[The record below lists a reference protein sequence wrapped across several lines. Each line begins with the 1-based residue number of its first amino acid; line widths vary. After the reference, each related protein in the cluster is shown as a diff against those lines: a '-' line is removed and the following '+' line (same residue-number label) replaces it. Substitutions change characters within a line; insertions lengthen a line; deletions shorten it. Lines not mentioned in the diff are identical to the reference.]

1 MARFQRLSPPGTAA
15 LSLWEL
21 RGEEAALRGLFGAR
35 WPGVADALV
44 LVEPGGAA
52 SFDQALLW
60 RRAGEAGEA
69 RAELHLHGGH
79 GTAAALRAW
88 LTGAGWT
95 EEGVEAEGIAA
106 LVQGA
111 RTPLALRLALQEE
124 ATAAELEGLLARAA
138 EEPGAHRQALEA
150 ALAASRWAELAAHPP
165 AVVLAG
171 PVNAGKST
179 LFNRWLRESRSTVTA
194 HAGTTRDPV
203 GAVLTVGP
211 PEASLAVDL
220 IDTAGFRRADE
231 DLERASMDL
240 ADRLLAQAWTVVWVL
255 DAATPPPPELLQRRA
270 AWEGP
275 SVTVLN
281 RIDLEAAPAWASEL
295 GPGLL
300 THHREAGEDS
310 LRQLEQALLAPLG
323 PPPPVG
329 QPMTREPRLLARL
342 RRHGETAS

>member
-1 MARFQRLSPPGTAA
+1 MARFRRLSPPGAAA

-21 RGEEAALRGLFGAR
+21 RGEESALRGLFGDR
-35 WPGVADALV
+35 WLGAIDALT
-44 LVEPGGAA
+44 LVAPGGAA

-60 RRAGEAGEA
+60 RRGDEAGEA

-88 LTGAGWT
+88 LSGRGWT
-95 EEGVEAEGIAA
+95 EETDAAEGIAA

-124 ATAAELEGLLARAA
+124 ATAADLEVLLARAA
-138 EEPGAHRQALEA
+138 AEPGSHRRELEA

-179 LFNRWLRESRSTVTA
+179 LFNRWLRESRSTVTG

-203 GAVLTVGP
+203 GAALTVGP
-211 PEASLAVDL
+211 PEASLTVDL

-231 DLERASMDL
+231 DLERAAMGL
-240 ADRLLAQAWTVVWVL
+240 ADRLLKQAWTVVWVF

-275 SVTVLN
+275 SLTVLN
-281 RIDLEAAPAWASEL
+281 RVDLEAAPRWAEEL

-300 THHREAGEDS
+300 AHHWEAGEDS
-310 LRQLEQALLAPLG
+310 LRRLEHALLESLG
-323 PPPPVG
+323 PTPPVD
-329 QPMTREPRLLARL
+329 QPLSRDPRLLARL
-342 RRHGETAS
+342 RSLGETAS

>member
-1 MARFQRLSPPGTAA
+1 MARFRRLSPPGAAA

-21 RGEEAALRGLFGAR
+21 RGEEAALRELFGTR
-35 WPGVADALV
+35 WPEAIDALT
-44 LVEPGGAA
+44 LVAPGGAEA
-52 SFDQALLW
+52 FDQALLW
-60 RRAGEAGEA
+60 RRADEAGEA

-88 LTGAGWT
+88 LTDAGWT
-95 EEGVEAEGIAA
+95 EEGVVAEGIAA
-106 LVQGA
+106 LVQAA

-124 ATAAELEGLLARAA
+124 ATASDLEGLLARATEDPA
-138 EEPGAHRQALEA
+138 AHRQE
-150 ALAASRWAELAAHPP
+150 LAAARAASHWAELAAHPP

-194 HAGTTRDPV
+194 HGGTTRDPV
-203 GAVLTVGP
+203 GASLTVGP
-211 PEASLAVDL
+211 PEASLTVNL
-220 IDTAGFRRADE
+220 IDTAGFRRSGE
-231 DLERASMDL
+231 DLEHASMGL

-275 SVTVLN
+275 SLTVLN
-281 RIDLEAAPAWASEL
+281 RVDLVAAPTWAGEL
-295 GPGLL
+295 GPDLL

-310 LRQLEQALLAPLG
+310 LLRLEQALLAPLG
-323 PPPPVG
+323 PAPPVD
-329 QPMTREPRLLARL
+329 QPVSREPRCLARL
-342 RRHGETAS
+342 RSLGDPAS